1 MATRAPDPLAAA
13 LDSHAALVTQLDTAR
28 TALAARTR
36 RQSLHRTRTAIPSDL
51 LERNRALEQQLA
63 HRLADLD
70 SLRAHSLTKH
80 HAAAAGVLLALA
92 TITVRP
98 AHSPPRT
105 RPPHS
110 LDHSHLVAS
119 HLASAPSSSPLPALA
134 DTLSTRDSRAL
145 ALLATTSATHSTALD
160 RAHTRRELLRLNREN
175 ARLVHELRRK
185 GSLADP
191 ARRAHLVAQLDPP
204 VCDYYE
210 RLKADLPLSLARV
223 QLLSSVFTRLVAESA
238 VPLSLPAGAHWT
250 AVGLGLSDKEEK
262 ALLDDEDEAGWEWTR
277 EALVRLLLF
286 AGSEDI
292 SSSPAFAGGTGGEED
307 GKAGDGDG
315 DGEGWEDGQE
325 LPREVRERVGRRGRE
340 REEEEDGAE
349 VGATNGVA
357 KKGRKRKSAG
367 M

>member
-13 LDSHAALVTQLDTAR
+13 LDTHAALVTQLDSAR

-36 RQSLHRTRTAIPSDL
+36 RQSLLRTRTRTPSDL
-51 LERNRALEQQLA
+51 LARNRALEQQLA
-63 HRLADLD
+63 RRLADLD
-70 SLRAHSLTKH
+70 SLRAHTLAKH
-80 HAAAAGVLLALA
+80 HAAAA
-92 TITVRP
+92 
-98 AHSPPRT
+98 
-105 RPPHS
+105 

-119 HLASAPSSSPLPALA
+119 HLASAPSSPLPAALA

-160 RAHTRRELLRLNREN
+160 RAHMRRELLRLNREN

-204 VCDYYE
+204 IRDYYE

-238 VPLSLPAGAHWT
+238 VPLSLPASTLGGGGLT
-250 AVGLGLSDKEEK
+250 AGGLSDKEEK

-286 AGSEDI
+286 AGSDDV
-292 SSSPAFAGGTGGEED
+292 SSSPSFAGGADGEED
-307 GKAGDGDG
+307 GEGGDGDG

-325 LPREVRERVGRRGRE
+325 LPREVRERVGRRRE
-340 REEEEDGAE
+340 REEEDDSVEA
-349 VGATNGVA
+349 GATNGVA

-367 M
+367 A